1 MYYMSDEDVR
11 TSKATRIYSWLR
23 EEFAAGRIAP
33 GDRMPSENDL
43 CGRFATARPAV
54 RQAIARLTH
63 EGYVETVRGKGSFR
77 LEPKGPLSRDV
88 ALVLPSI
95 STYIYPELAEAANR
109 VLRAG
114 GCQTLFDCVGGDLEA
129 ERRVLEGLRERR
141 PAGLIIS
148 PKQTRLPIG
157 ADDHSLEA
165 AGNIELLKDLRA
177 AGMAVL
183 FLDDDLGDASFSS
196 LVIDDEAGGAKA
208 VDYFVAKGHRRI
220 SVVWWPSH
228 APFERRRNGAMNR
241 MAELGLDRG
250 RHAEFRIGKEGRSEL
265 ATFLADAS
273 SAGEFPTAVFCAN
286 DHLAF
291 ALMETVAGLGLRVPD
306 DISVIGFDDSPAA
319 RMPGSALTSFEYP
332 SRWIGERAAA
342 LMLEA
347 LDGKGPRSRVRIS
360 VEPVLRERSSVG
372 APNPR

>member
-1 MYYMSDEDVR
+1 MSDEDVS
-11 TSKATRIYSWLR
+11 TSKTARVYAWLR
-23 EEFAAGRIAP
+23 EEFAAWRIAP
-33 GDRMPSENDL
+33 GDRLPSENEL
-43 CGRFATARPAV
+43 CRRFGAARPAV
-54 RQAIARLTH
+54 RQAVARMAH
-63 EGYVETVRGKGSFR
+63 EGLIRTARGKGSFR
-77 LEPKGPLSRDV
+77 LEPKASMSRDV

-109 VLRAG
+109 VLRGG

-129 ERRVLEGLRERR
+129 ERRVLEGLSERR

-148 PKQTRLPIG
+148 PKQKRLPIG

-165 AGNIELLKDLRA
+165 SGNIGLLRDLRA
-177 AGMAVL
+177 SGVEVL
-183 FLDDDLGDASFSS
+183 LLDDDLGDPSFSS

-208 VDYFVAKGHRRI
+208 VDYFAASGHRRI
-220 SVVWWPSH
+220 SVLWWPAH

-250 RHAEFRIGKEGRSEL
+250 RRTEIRLGKEGKAEL
-265 ATFLADAS
+265 TAFLAEAA

-291 ALMETVAGLGLRVPD
+291 ALMEVLAGLGLQVPAD
-306 DISVIGFDDSPAA
+306 VSVIGFDDSPAA
-319 RMPGSALTSFEYP
+319 RMPGSTLTSFEYP

-347 LDGKGPRSRVRIS
+347 LGGGVPRARVRIS
-360 VEPVLRERSSVG
+360 VEPMLRERGSVS
-372 APNPR
+372 APNPRCI